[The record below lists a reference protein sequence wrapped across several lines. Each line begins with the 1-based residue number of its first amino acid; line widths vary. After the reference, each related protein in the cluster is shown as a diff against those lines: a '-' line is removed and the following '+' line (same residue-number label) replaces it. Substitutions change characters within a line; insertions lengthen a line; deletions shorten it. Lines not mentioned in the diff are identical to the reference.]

1 LFTFI
6 LRRILQLPFVLLGV
20 SALIFATTQF
30 LSPEIRATAYI
41 TSERQVRQLDSII
54 ERYGLDK
61 DIFTQYRIWLGN
73 VLQGNLGWSTA
84 AKRPVAEALG
94 TYLPATLELAL
105 FAILPIILFGI
116 FFGMLAGINRNSLLD
131 QALRILSI
139 IGYALPTF
147 VVGIFFLA
155 FFYGRLQLFEPGR
168 VDTLLSI
175 TEGLASVDGFLIFQA
190 LFQGKWLLL
199 GNLLSHLVLPVMTLT
214 IVVSAALVQI
224 VRSNV
229 IDQLRQDY
237 IRTARAKG
245 LDKPVVTF
253 KHALRNALIPVI
265 TVIGNLLFG
274 LVSGVVITE
283 TVFNYPGVGL
293 WSAQAALIGDTS
305 GVLGFALFAAF
316 AVAVINLVVDVLY
329 GVIDPRVRY
338 D

>member
-1 LFTFI
+1 LFTYI
-6 LRRILQLPFVLLGV
+6 VRRVLQLPLVLLGV
-20 SALIFATTQF
+20 SALIFVTTQF

-41 TSERQVRQLDSII
+41 SSEKQVRQINDII
-54 ERYGLDK
+54 ARYGLDK
-61 DIFTQYRIWLGN
+61 DIVTQYRIWLGN
-73 VLQGNLGWSTA
+73 VLQ
-84 AKRPVAEALG
+84 AL
-94 TYLPATLELAL
+94 TTFLPATLELAL
-105 FAILPIILFGI
+105 FAFLPIVAFGI
-116 FFGMLAGINRNSLLD
+116 FFGVLAGVNRNSLLD
-131 QALRILSI
+131 QALRVLSI
-139 IGYALPTF
+139 IAYALPTF

-155 FFYGRLQLFEPGR
+155 LFYGRLQLFEPGR

-175 TEGLASVDGFLIFQA
+175 TQGLSSVDGFLIFGA
-190 LFQGKWLLL
+190 LFRGKWVLL
-199 GNLLSHLVLPVMTLT
+199 GNLLSHLVLPVLTLT
-214 IVVSAALVQI
+214 IVVSAGLVQV

-237 IRTARAKG
+237 VRTARAKG
-245 LDKPVVTF
+245 LGKRVVTF

-265 TVIGNLLFG
+265 TVLGNLLFG